1 VKIGDK
7 VWVLC
12 EVKQALPDGFQVKGC
27 SGGIP
32 FWVLA
37 DYCRPVET
45 PVIEANTKTASDQLL
60 QSLRDYPFGEP
71 SNCPEIPDSS
81 SEPLAPSP
89 CMDGVDVDQ
98 FIEGIMEARGRT
110 SDPINPSHYKQGG
123 IECIE
128 AIKAATGE
136 GFVGYVWGNV
146 LKYLWRWPKKGGVED
161 LKKARWYLDR
171 LIEEVGE

>member
-1 VKIGDK
+1 MDQQTNDEKPSSKEGEQVKVGDK

-12 EVKQALPDGFQVKGC
+12 EVVGMYKHWASTYIDLEYDGTIFQAKQSD
-27 SGGIP
+27 
-32 FWVLA
+32 
-37 DYCRPVET
+37 CRL
-45 PVIEANTKTASDQLL
+45 D
-60 QSLRDYPFGEP
+60 EP
-71 SNCPEIPDSS
+71 SNSSEIPNSS

-110 SDPINPSHYKQGG
+110 DDPINPSHYKQGP

-128 AIKAATGE
+128 AIKAATGD

-146 LKYLWRWPKKGGVED
+146 LKYLWRWPKKGGIDD

-171 LIEEVGE
+171 LIKEVGE